1 MNNLNVQG
9 QSTLDVQSLTWTIKS
24 TLDLTVFGVVD
35 QLSFDVDNYVAFED
49 FAFQWTN
56 IASARLPL

>member
-1 MNNLNVQG
+1 M
-9 QSTLDVQSLTWTIKS
+9 LDVQSLTWTIKS
-24 TLDLTVFGVVD
+24 TLDLTPRLTVFGVVD

-56 IASARLPL
+56 IASACLPL